1 MSKARPEIDSELRDW
16 IAQQKIF
23 FVASAPSTGGH
34 INCSP
39 KGGDSFR
46 VIDSHTVIYQ
56 DYTGSG
62 AETIAH
68 VRENERIIIMF
79 CEFVGSPRVLRLHG
93 TGSVFTPGS
102 AEFYEAQKLFPENPG
117 TRTFIRVAVTRIST
131 SCGYS
136 VPFMEF
142 RGNRDTLDKYFAA
155 KGPEKTREYWREKN
169 SRSIDDLPALET
181 TNNKLPTAKIE
192 AGS

>member
-1 MSKARPEIDSELRDW
+1 MSKARSEIDAELRDW

-23 FVASAPSTGGH
+23 FVASAPSVGGH
-34 INCSP
+34 LNCSP
-39 KGGDSFR
+39 KGGDCFR
-46 VIDSHTVIYQ
+46 VIDSHTVVYQ

-68 VRENERIIIMF
+68 VRENGRVVIMF
-79 CEFVGSPRVLRLHG
+79 CEFVGAPRVLRLHG
-93 TGSVFTPGS
+93 TGTVLTPNSPEFES
-102 AEFYEAQKLFPENPG
+102 AATLFPENPG
-117 TRTFIRVAVTRIST
+117 TRAFVRVAVTRVST

-142 RGNRDTLDKYFAA
+142 RGHRDTLDKYFAA

-169 SRSIDDLPALET
+169 SRSIDGLPALDA
-181 TNNKLPTAKIE
+181 TNNKSI
-192 AGS
+192 